1 MTSQTFRFS
10 ERKANLFALPSVRKV
25 AQSATFK
32 NRVLVICLLMMTTV
46 SVYAQQPS
54 MQALIGQ
61 SLSKLQQPTP
71 EALLNCVAE
80 MKRIDAMFPDSIQPK
95 YQMALQSL
103 YFSVMNPHAPQ
114 TDNLLAEAE
123 QTIIKMDLMK
133 NADPSDV
140 CTLRGF
146 LYMVRIVQNPAQNG
160 QRYYLDVMEN
170 YEKALKLN
178 PDNQLAQQLQQQF
191 LEGMRQ
197 QTGITPQ

>member
-10 ERKANLFALPSVRKV
+10 ERKANLFAMPSVRKV

-46 SVYAQQPS
+46 SVFAQQPS

-71 EALLNCVAE
+71 EAFLNCVAE

-123 QTIIKMDLMK
+123 QTIMKMDLMK

-178 PDNQLAQQLQQQF
+178 PDNQLARQLQQQF
-191 LEGMRQ
+191 FEGMRQ
-197 QTGITPQ
+197 QTGISTQ